1 MEVRGLELQR
11 QITPEWMDD
20 PAVDPA
26 ELKAALAFIR
36 MINLRLGGVKALT
49 NHLENW
55 SRNWPK
61 GREVT
66 ILDIATGLADIPVGV
81 VRWARERG
89 HSVRI
94 TAVDIHE
101 TTLESAREHVQRE
114 LGADAPIEL
123 VQADAKELVDRY
135 GPLSFD
141 YVHAGMFLHHLTE
154 IEILTVLRI
163 MERVALRGLVW
174 NDLVRSR
181 VAMAGIWALTLGQS
195 DMIKHDARVSVRAG
209 FTKKEVKDYARR
221 TSLGYCRY
229 RSNFFTQRFTL
240 AGEKQG
246 AWAIV

>member
-1 MEVRGLELQR
+1 MQR
-11 QITPEWMDD
+11 QLTPEWMDD

-26 ELKAALAFIR
+26 ELKEALAFIR
-36 MINLRLGGVKALT
+36 KVNLRLGGVKALT
-49 NHLENW
+49 KHLDRW
-55 SRNWPK
+55 SANWPK
-61 GREVT
+61 GHEIS
-66 ILDIATGLADIPVGV
+66 ILDIATGSADIPVEV

-89 HSVRI
+89 HTVRI

-101 TTLESAREHVQRE
+101 TTLESAREYVQRE
-114 LGADAPIEL
+114 LGEDAPIEL
-123 VQADAKELVDRY
+123 VRADAKELVDRF

-163 MERVALRGLVW
+163 MDRLAVRGIVW

-181 VAMAGIWALTLGQS
+181 TAMAGIWALTLGQS

-209 FTKKEVKDYARR
+209 FTKKEVRNYARR

-229 RSNFFTQRFTL
+229 RSSFLTQRFTL

>member
-1 MEVRGLELQR
+1 MQR
-11 QITPEWMDD
+11 QLTPEWMDD
-20 PAVDPA
+20 PGVDAV
-26 ELKAALAFIR
+26 ELAKALAFIR
-36 MINLRLGGVKALT
+36 KVNLRLGGVKALT

-55 SRNWPK
+55 SKSWPK
-61 GREVT
+61 GHEVT
-66 ILDIATGLADIPVGV
+66 ILDIATGSADIPVEV
-81 VRWARERG
+81 VRWASKRG
-89 HSVRI
+89 AKVRI

-114 LGADAPIEL
+114 LGADAPIDL
-123 VQADAKELVDRY
+123 VQIDAKELVDRF

-163 MERVALRGLVW
+163 MDRLAVRGLVW

-209 FTKKEVKDYARR
+209 FTRKEVRDYARR

-246 AWAIV
+246 AWAIG

>member
-1 MEVRGLELQR
+1 MKR
-11 QITPEWMDD
+11 QLTPEWMDD

-36 MINLRLGGVKALT
+36 KVNLRLGGVKALT
-49 NHLENW
+49 KHLERW
-55 SRNWPK
+55 STRWPD
-61 GREVT
+61 GHEVT
-66 ILDIATGLADIPVGV
+66 ILDIATGSADIPVEV

-89 HSVRI
+89 HRVRI
-94 TAVDIHE
+94 TAVDIHQ
-101 TTLESAREHVQRE
+101 TTLDSARQHVERE
-114 LGADAPIEL
+114 LGADALIEL
-123 VQADAKELVDRY
+123 VRADAKELVDQY

-141 YVHAGMFLHHLTE
+141 YVHAGMFLHHLSE

-163 MERVALRGLVW
+163 MERVAKRGIVW

-181 VAMAGIWALTLGQS
+181 VAMAGIWALTLGKS

-229 RSNFFTQRFTL
+229 RSSFFTQRFTL

-246 AWAIV
+246 AWVIG

>member
-1 MEVRGLELQR
+1 MKR
-11 QITPEWMDD
+11 QLTPEWMDD
-20 PAVDPA
+20 PGVDPV
-26 ELKAALAFIR
+26 ELQKALAFIR
-36 MINLRLGGVKALT
+36 GVNLRLGGVRALT
-49 NHLENW
+49 GHLERW
-55 SRNWPK
+55 SARWPRD
-61 GREVT
+61 REVR
-66 ILDIATGLADIPVGV
+66 ILDIATGSADIPVEV
-81 VRWARERG
+81 VRWSRG
-89 HSVRI
+89 RGLSVRI

-101 TTLESAREHVQRE
+101 RTLESAREHVERE

-123 VQADAKELVDRY
+123 VLADAKSLVDRF
-135 GPLSFD
+135 GVQSFD
-141 YVHAGMFLHHLTE
+141 YVHAGLFLHHLSD

-163 MERVALRGLVW
+163 MDRLAMRGLVW

-240 AGEKQG
+240 AGEKPG

>member
-1 MEVRGLELQR
+1 MERRL
-11 QITPEWMDD
+11 TPEWMDD
-20 PAVDPA
+20 PAVDPS
-26 ELKAALAFIR
+26 ELKEALAFIR
-36 MINLRLGGVKALT
+36 KVNLRLGGVKALT
-49 NHLENW
+49 KHLERW
-55 SRNWPK
+55 SANWPD
-61 GREVT
+61 GHEVT
-66 ILDIATGLADIPVGV
+66 ILDIATGSADIPVEV

-101 TTLESAREHVQRE
+101 TTLESAREHVERE

-141 YVHAGMFLHHLTE
+141 YVHAGMFLHHLSE
-154 IEILTVLRI
+154 IEVLTVLRI
-163 MERVALRGLVW
+163 MDRVAQRGIVW

-229 RSNFFTQRFTL
+229 RSSFFTQRFTL

-246 AWAIV
+246 AWMIG

>member
-1 MEVRGLELQR
+1 MERRL
-11 QITPEWMDD
+11 TPEWMDD

-26 ELKAALAFIR
+26 ELKEALAFIR
-36 MINLRLGGVKALT
+36 KVNLRLGGVKALT
-49 NHLENW
+49 KHLERW
-55 SRNWPK
+55 SANWPK
-61 GREVT
+61 GHEVS
-66 ILDIATGLADIPVGV
+66 ILDIATGSADIPVEV

-89 HSVRI
+89 YSVRI

-101 TTLESAREHVQRE
+101 TTLDSAREHMERE
-114 LGADAPIEL
+114 LGDDAPIEL

-154 IEILTVLRI
+154 IEVLTVLRI
-163 MERVALRGLVW
+163 MDRVAQRGIVW

-209 FTKKEVKDYARR
+209 FTKKEVKEYARR

>member
-1 MEVRGLELQR
+1 MERRL
-11 QITPEWMDD
+11 TPEWMDD

-26 ELKAALAFIR
+26 ELNEALAFIR
-36 MINLRLGGVKALT
+36 KVNLRLGGVKALT
-49 NHLENW
+49 NHLQRW
-55 SRNWPK
+55 SANWPAN
-61 GREVT
+61 GPDGHEVT
-66 ILDIATGLADIPVGV
+66 ILDIATGSADIPVEV

-89 HSVRI
+89 HRVRI

-101 TTLESAREHVQRE
+101 TTLDSAREHVERE

-123 VQADAKELVDRY
+123 VRADAKELVDRY

-141 YVHAGMFLHHLTE
+141 YVHAGMFLHHLSE

-163 MERVALRGLVW
+163 MDRVAKRGIVW

-181 VAMAGIWALTLGQS
+181 VAMAGIWVLTLGEPP
-195 DMIKHDARVSVRAG
+195 ITKHDARVSVRAG
-209 FTKKEVKDYARR
+209 FTKKEAKDYASR

-229 RSNFFTQRFTL
+229 RASFFTQRFTL

-246 AWAIV
+246 AWVIG

>member
-1 MEVRGLELQR
+1 MQR
-11 QITPEWMDD
+11 RLTPEWMDD

-26 ELKAALAFIR
+26 ELKEALGFIR
-36 MINLRLGGVKALT
+36 KINLRLGGVKALT

-55 SRNWPK
+55 STNWPK
-61 GREVT
+61 GHEVS
-66 ILDIATGLADIPVGV
+66 ILDIATGSADIPVEV
-81 VRWARERG
+81 VRWAGERG
-89 HSVRI
+89 HTVRI

-101 TTLESAREHVQRE
+101 ATLESAREHVQRE
-114 LGADAPIEL
+114 LGAPMEEGSPLEL
-123 VQADAKELVDRY
+123 VQADAKDLVDRF

-163 MERVALRGLVW
+163 MDRLAVRGLVW

-181 VAMAGIWALTLGQS
+181 TAMAGIWALTIGQS

-209 FTKKEVKDYARR
+209 FTKKEVRNYARR

-229 RSNFFTQRFTL
+229 RANFFTQRFTL